1 LSPRRRFRRQG
12 ARRTLRA
19 TVNEDRKS
27 PGGTDERAA
36 HHQDQ
41 RIDDVPGYLARY
53 AAEVDAWAADA
64 SARRA

>member
-1 LSPRRRFRRQG
+1 MNERPTIRFS
-12 ARRTLRA
+12 
-19 TVNEDRKS
+19 N
-27 PGGTDERAA
+27 
-36 HHQDQ
+36 Q